1 MVDGAEAI
9 RLEPQDGH
17 YRVTQAEVL
26 ARAGSLKEAAA
37 AAEKAVE
44 LSEDRPHVKARRRA
58 CWAAFPSGTTPDY
71 RQAIQYH
78 SQAVQTAEPLA
89 VSKHPAVRVAAK
101 EVMLDA
107 HLGAAHDIAWG
118 TWREKDKS
126 VPVWLQKAEGLA
138 DDLIK
143 SEAGG
148 EEYHFRVANRALA
161 ICVGL
166 RGKLDPAPWITQSQD
181 AGKTLIA
188 ATADPICKSHLQW
201 DLGMALYDTMQVYQA
216 KDDGQE
222 ALRYGQL
229 AADFLEKGAPQPM
242 PADSAFLLGR
252 LYFHLGAIHAVSN
265 KNHRLAAGWF
275 DKAVPLLEKT
285 PVEQIADPGRH
296 GESLVSMGVSYWE
309 TGNRKKAVSLTERGL
324 TLMEQAVKDG
334 SLPHSTLS
342 VPYGN
347 LAWMNRQ
354 LGDPERAS
362 HFEQLA
368 AQNKISR
375 ATGKDQGNSN
385 LRICCLS
392 RSERRHLLIPR
403 S

>member
-1 MVDGAEAI
+1 M
-9 RLEPQDGH
+9 
-17 YRVTQAEVL
+17 
-26 ARAGSLKEAAA
+26 
-37 AAEKAVE
+37 
-44 LSEDRPHVKARRRA
+44 
-58 CWAAFPSGTTPDY
+58 
-71 RQAIQYH
+71 
-78 SQAVQTAEPLA
+78 
-89 VSKHPAVRVAAK
+89 AAK

-229 AADFLEKGAPQPM
+229 AADFLEKGC
-242 PADSAFLLGR
+242 PAAHARRQR
-252 LYFHLGAIHAVSN
+252 LPP
-265 KNHRLAAGWF
+265 RP
-275 DKAVPLLEKT
+275 PLFPPRRHPCRQQQE
-285 PVEQIADPGRH
+285 PSPGRRLVRQGRALV
-296 GESLVSMGVSYWE
+296 GE
-309 TGNRKKAVSLTERGL
+309 
-324 TLMEQAVKDG
+324 D
-334 SLPHSTLS
+334 
-342 VPYGN
+342 
-347 LAWMNRQ
+347 
-354 LGDPERAS
+354 
-362 HFEQLA
+362 
-368 AQNKISR
+368 
-375 ATGKDQGNSN
+375 
-385 LRICCLS
+385 
-392 RSERRHLLIPR
+392 RR
-403 S
+403 